1 MAGLGPSSVALLR
14 SHYQLVGIFI
24 ELHYHCKGARS
35 HVPCLE
41 LLEVFPRH
49 GPEALQ
55 SSFHSL
61 MMTLKVELTIP
72 TIQSLQDKVIKAHG
86 VWG

>member
-1 MAGLGPSSVALLR
+1 MAGLGLSSVALLR
-14 SHYQLVGIFI
+14 SHCQLVGIFI
-24 ELHYHCKGARS
+24 KVHCNCKGARS
-35 HVPCLE
+35 NVPYLE

-49 GPEALQ
+49 CPEAPQ

-61 MMTLKVELTIP
+61 MMTLKVELTIL
-72 TIQSLQDKVIKAHG
+72 TVQSMQDKVIKAHR